1 MKISEIY
8 YFPYPGSL
16 HRRWRF
22 WRCWMRN
29 LALDVSCH
37 PHKAKMF
44 YFLQTGKSWCTT
56 SVCIS
61 SDFHQPA
68 SNSTIFIMT
77 DRLNHHI
84 CKMETHTEL
93 VSSECGLGCT
103 VFQWTQ
109 LHCTIIATKKHC
121 LNLQTCRFLH
131 IHEDCMTRMQSL
143 QITNLLLHFKSK
155 I

>member
-103 VFQWTQ
+103 LFQWTQ
-109 LHCTIIATKKHC
+109 LHCTIIATKKT
-121 LNLQTCRFLH
+121 LFESSNLQISSHSWGLH
-131 IHEDCMTRMQSL
+131 DKDAKFTDYQS
-143 QITNLLLHFKSK
+143 FASF
-155 I
+155 